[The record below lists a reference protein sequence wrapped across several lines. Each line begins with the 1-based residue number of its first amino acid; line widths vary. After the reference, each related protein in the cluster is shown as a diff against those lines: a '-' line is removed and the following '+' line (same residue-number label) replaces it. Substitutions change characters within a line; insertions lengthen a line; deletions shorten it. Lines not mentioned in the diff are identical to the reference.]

1 MSEFVTVARLED
13 IPDNGLASVSAG
25 GLDLV
30 IANCDGVLYAV
41 EDRCSH
47 EEFPLSAGE
56 LVGCEL
62 TCALHGARFDLS
74 TGSPRALPAVVPVK
88 TFEVRVEDGEIRVKL
103 EE

>member
-1 MSEFVTVARLED
+1 MSEFVTVAQLD
-13 IPDNGLASVSAG
+13 KIPENGLLCVEHE

-30 IANCDGVLYAV
+30 VVKCDGTVYAL

-62 TCALHGARFDLS
+62 SCALHGARFDLA
-74 TGSPRALPAVVPVK
+74 TGAPRALPAVVAVK
-88 TFEVRVEDGEIRVKL
+88 TFEVQIEGNEVKIRL
-103 EE
+103 EG